1 MLSPA
6 SRHYVG
12 KLKPRANPFEVLND
26 NIFPIRKK
34 EKESRK
40 LSQLG
45 LQVHE
50 KVTYAGRMKAKQ
62 ADLRRK
68 LREELE
74 EEDTAQQ
81 GGEESRLA
89 ELQNTPAWRA
99 AMIKDCN
106 IDKESI
112 NDFINQKKEMFLLE
126 YSLAVKR
133 GEIEQLEK
141 VAAAEER
148 KLTHAE
154 QFLEDDA
161 IIFDQFLKENDK
173 NSVEAIKVAELETK
187 VKMEKMS
194 EIKRIT
200 TRMVTIKSDISKFE
214 DIMKE
219 FKMHKE
225 FLFKLSPLEWQE
237 AHRAKAKTLK
247 LKSATRSATK
257 SATKDKPK
265 EKDKDERATPKRR
278 TTTDSKESFAGR
290 ELPPIRDAR
299 TPSRQST
306 GRSDKLNHVAE
317 LKTDSS
323 EYEEDPELYF
333 RDPRQ
338 LLELLTEL
346 EEQNLSLIQNSRE
359 TEDAQEEFRQVMDY
373 NRKKM
378 EVETNQL
385 TQQIDIMTHTIHRE
399 RERAAELELRARL
412 FNFGK
417 YKSDDKEG
425 MFDSLGAKVEE
436 VYRVCVG
443 DSEANLST
451 LQMLKAIESRLDEL
465 LENVEIVPKE
475 RLVLAERAKEKE
487 RRFRLRDEKM
497 HQDKQHQEERLKR
510 ALKRAQADVKKTT
523 GKKLMARSQRP
534 ARKLKT
540 SQVYD
545 ISDKEK
551 EEQLYF
557 FT

>member
-6 SRHYVG
+6 SRHNVG
-12 KLKPRANPFEVLND
+12 KLKPRANPFEVLDD
-26 NIFPIRKK
+26 NISPIRKR

-68 LREELE
+68 LREGLE

-112 NDFINQKKEMFLLE
+112 NEFINQKKEMFLLE

-148 KLTHAE
+148 KLTHAQ

-200 TRMVTIKSDISKFE
+200 TRMVSIKSDISKFE
-214 DIMKE
+214 DIIKE

-247 LKSATRSATK
+247 LKSAT
-257 SATKDKPK
+257 KDKPK

-278 TTTDSKESFAGR
+278 TTTDSKESFAG
-290 ELPPIRDAR
+290 ESCHLSGMLGPPLD
-299 TPSRQST
+299 SRQV
-306 GRSDKLNHVAE
+306 GV
-317 LKTDSS
+317 
-323 EYEEDPELYF
+323 
-333 RDPRQ
+333 
-338 LLELLTEL
+338 
-346 EEQNLSLIQNSRE
+346 
-359 TEDAQEEFRQVMDY
+359 
-373 NRKKM
+373 
-378 EVETNQL
+378 TN
-385 TQQIDIMTHTIHRE
+385 
-399 RERAAELELRARL
+399 
-412 FNFGK
+412 
-417 YKSDDKEG
+417 
-425 MFDSLGAKVEE
+425 
-436 VYRVCVG
+436 
-443 DSEANLST
+443 
-451 LQMLKAIESRLDEL
+451 
-465 LENVEIVPKE
+465 
-475 RLVLAERAKEKE
+475 
-487 RRFRLRDEKM
+487 
-497 HQDKQHQEERLKR
+497 
-510 ALKRAQADVKKTT
+510 
-523 GKKLMARSQRP
+523 
-534 ARKLKT
+534 
-540 SQVYD
+540 
-545 ISDKEK
+545 
-551 EEQLYF
+551 
-557 FT
+557 

>member
-1 MLSPA
+1 MHLFS
-6 SRHYVG
+6 
-12 KLKPRANPFEVLND
+12 
-26 NIFPIRKK
+26 FP
-34 EKESRK
+34 E
-40 LSQLG
+40 LQSQLG

-68 LREELE
+68 LREGLE

-99 AMIKDCN
+99 A
-106 IDKESI
+106 
-112 NDFINQKKEMFLLE
+112 L
-126 YSLAVKR
+126 
-133 GEIEQLEK
+133 
-141 VAAAEER
+141 
-148 KLTHAE
+148 
-154 QFLEDDA
+154 
-161 IIFDQFLKENDK
+161 
-173 NSVEAIKVAELETK
+173 IKVFHLPRNK
-187 VKMEKMS
+187 S
-194 EIKRIT
+194 
-200 TRMVTIKSDISKFE
+200 VTC
-214 DIMKE
+214 MWC
-219 FKMHKE
+219 
-225 FLFKLSPLEWQE
+225 LLPLQE
-237 AHRAKAKTLK
+237 
-247 LKSATRSATK
+247 
-257 SATKDKPK
+257 
-265 EKDKDERATPKRR
+265 
-278 TTTDSKESFAGR
+278 
-290 ELPPIRDAR
+290 
-299 TPSRQST
+299 
-306 GRSDKLNHVAE
+306 N
-317 LKTDSS
+317 
-323 EYEEDPELYF
+323 PELYF

-385 TQQIDIMTHTIHRE
+385 TQQIDIMTHTIQRE

-417 YKSDDKEG
+417 YKSDDQEG
-425 MFDSLGAKVEE
+425 MFDSLGVKVEE
-436 VYRVCVG
+436 VYRGCVG

-510 ALKRAQADVKKTT
+510 ALERAQADVKKTT

>member
-6 SRHYVG
+6 SRHNVG
-12 KLKPRANPFEVLND
+12 KLKPRANPFEVLDD

-68 LREELE
+68 LREGLE
-74 EEDTAQQ
+74 EENTGQQ

-89 ELQNTPAWRA
+89 ELQNTPA
-99 AMIKDCN
+99 MIKDCN

-112 NDFINQKKEMFLLE
+112 NEFINQKKEMFLLE

-133 GEIEQLEK
+133 GEIEQLVK
-141 VAAAEER
+141 VAVAEER

-161 IIFDQFLKENDK
+161 IIFDQFLKENNK

-200 TRMVTIKSDISKFE
+200 TRMVSIKSDISKFE
-214 DIMKE
+214 DIIKE

-237 AHRAKAKTLK
+237 AHRAKGKTLK
-247 LKSATRSATK
+247 LKSATRSANK

-265 EKDKDERATPKRR
+265 EKDKDERATPKMR
-278 TTTDSKESFAGR
+278 TTMDRKGSFADR
-290 ELPPIRDAR
+290 ALPPIRDAR
-299 TPSRQST
+299 NPSRQST
-306 GRSDKLNHVAE
+306 SRSDKLNPVAE

-385 TQQIDIMTHTIHRE
+385 TQQIDIMTHTIQRE

-417 YKSDDKEG
+417 YKSDDQEG
-425 MFDSLGAKVEE
+425 MFDSLGVKVEE
-436 VYRVCVG
+436 VYRGCVG

-475 RLVLAERAKEKE
+475 RLVLAERATEKE

-510 ALKRAQADVKKTT
+510 ALERAQADVKKTT

-551 EEQLYF
+551 DEQLYF
-557 FT
+557 FM

>member
-6 SRHYVG
+6 SRHNVG
-12 KLKPRANPFEVLND
+12 KLKPRANPFEVLDD
-26 NIFPIRKK
+26 NISPIRKK

-40 LSQLG
+40 LLQSQLG

-68 LREELE
+68 LREGLE

-112 NDFINQKKEMFLLE
+112 NEFINQKKEMFLLE

-214 DIMKE
+214 DIIKE

-247 LKSATRSATK
+247 LKSATR

-306 GRSDKLNHVAE
+306 GRSDKLNPVAE

-385 TQQIDIMTHTIHRE
+385 TQQIDIMTHTIQRE

-417 YKSDDKEG
+417 YKSDDQEG
-425 MFDSLGAKVEE
+425 MFDSLGVKVEE
-436 VYRVCVG
+436 VYRGCVG

-510 ALKRAQADVKKTT
+510 ALERAQADVKKTT

>member
-1 MLSPA
+1 MHLFS
-6 SRHYVG
+6 
-12 KLKPRANPFEVLND
+12 
-26 NIFPIRKK
+26 FP
-34 EKESRK
+34 E
-40 LSQLG
+40 LQSQLG

-68 LREELE
+68 LREGLE

-89 ELQNTPAWRA
+89 ELQNTPA
-99 AMIKDCN
+99 MIKDCN

-112 NDFINQKKEMFLLE
+112 NEFINQKKEMFLLE

-133 GEIEQLEK
+133 GEIEQLVK

-161 IIFDQFLKENDK
+161 IIFDQFLKVNNK

-200 TRMVTIKSDISKFE
+200 TRMVSIKSDISKFE
-214 DIMKE
+214 DIIKE

-237 AHRAKAKTLK
+237 AHEAKAKTLK

-278 TTTDSKESFAGR
+278 TTMDRKGSFADR
-290 ELPPIRDAR
+290 ELPPIGMLG
-299 TPSRQST
+299 TPLDSRQDGGT
-306 GRSDKLNHVAE
+306 NLLNSCLFRNPVVE

-333 RDPRQ
+333 KDPRQ

-385 TQQIDIMTHTIHRE
+385 TQQIDIMTHTIQRE

-417 YKSDDKEG
+417 YKSDDQEG
-425 MFDSLGAKVEE
+425 MFDSLGVKVEE
-436 VYRVCVG
+436 VYRGCVG

-510 ALKRAQADVKKTT
+510 ALERAQADVKKTT

-551 EEQLYF
+551 DEQLYF
-557 FT
+557 FM

>member
-6 SRHYVG
+6 SRHNVG
-12 KLKPRANPFEVLND
+12 KLKPRANPFEVLDD
-26 NIFPIRKK
+26 NISPIRKR

-68 LREELE
+68 LREGLE

-112 NDFINQKKEMFLLE
+112 NEFINQKKEMFLLE

-148 KLTHAE
+148 KLTHAQ

-200 TRMVTIKSDISKFE
+200 TRMVSIKSDISKFE
-214 DIMKE
+214 DIIKE

-247 LKSATRSATK
+247 LKSAT
-257 SATKDKPK
+257 KDKPK

-278 TTTDSKESFAGR
+278 TTTDSKESFAG
-290 ELPPIRDAR
+290 ESCHLSGMLGPPLD
-299 TPSRQST
+299 SRQVGVTNS
-306 GRSDKLNHVAE
+306 LNSCLFRNPVAE

-385 TQQIDIMTHTIHRE
+385 TQQIDIMTHTIQRE

-417 YKSDDKEG
+417 YKSDDQEG
-425 MFDSLGAKVEE
+425 MFDSLGVKVEE
-436 VYRVCVG
+436 VYRGCVG

-465 LENVEIVPKE
+465 LEKVEIVPKE

-510 ALKRAQADVKKTT
+510 ALERAQADVKKTT

>member
-1 MLSPA
+1 MENQKPLSLALCLYTQPQ
-6 SRHYVG
+6 SHR
-12 KLKPRANPFEVLND
+12 LT
-26 NIFPIRKK
+26 
-34 EKESRK
+34 
-40 LSQLG
+40 LSCC
-45 LQVHE
+45 
-50 KVTYAGRMKAKQ
+50 VTNQPYRF
-62 ADLRRK
+62 
-68 LREELE
+68 
-74 EEDTAQQ
+74 
-81 GGEESRLA
+81 SS
-89 ELQNTPAWRA
+89 
-99 AMIKDCN
+99 DCN

-112 NDFINQKKEMFLLE
+112 NEFINQKKEMFLLE

-133 GEIEQLEK
+133 REIEQLEK

-214 DIMKE
+214 DIIKE

-278 TTTDSKESFAGR
+278 TSMFFH
-290 ELPPIRDAR
+290 LPRNKSVTCMWCLLPL
-299 TPSRQST
+299 QE
-306 GRSDKLNHVAE
+306 N
-317 LKTDSS
+317 
-323 EYEEDPELYF
+323 PELYF

-385 TQQIDIMTHTIHRE
+385 TQQIDIMTHTIQRE

-417 YKSDDKEG
+417 YKSDDQEG
-425 MFDSLGAKVEE
+425 MFDSLGVKVEE
-436 VYRVCVG
+436 VYRGCVG

-510 ALKRAQADVKKTT
+510 ALERAHADVKKTVSHT
-523 GKKLMARSQRP
+523 ICLNTTQLQSYSPKLCANFCP
-534 ARKLKT
+534 K
-540 SQVYD
+540 
-545 ISDKEK
+545 ISV
-551 EEQLYF
+551 
-557 FT
+557 

>member
-1 MLSPA
+1 MPFHWLHSRLYYELFSPQQPPLLSIHPSIPVYSSSSISPPSLSLFLSPTL
-6 SRHYVG
+6 S
-12 KLKPRANPFEVLND
+12 
-26 NIFPIRKK
+26 
-34 EKESRK
+34 
-40 LSQLG
+40 LSQ
-45 LQVHE
+45 
-50 KVTYAGRMKAKQ
+50 
-62 ADLRRK
+62 
-68 LREELE
+68 
-74 EEDTAQQ
+74 
-81 GGEESRLA
+81 
-89 ELQNTPAWRA
+89 
-99 AMIKDCN
+99 
-106 IDKESI
+106 
-112 NDFINQKKEMFLLE
+112 

-133 GEIEQLEK
+133 GEIEQLVK

-161 IIFDQFLKENDK
+161 IIFDQFLKVNNK

-200 TRMVTIKSDISKFE
+200 TRMVSIKSDISKFE
-214 DIMKE
+214 DIIKE

-278 TTTDSKESFAGR
+278 TTMDRKGSFADR

-299 TPSRQST
+299 NPSRQST
-306 GRSDKLNHVAE
+306 GRSDKLNPVAE

-333 RDPRQ
+333 KDPRQ

-385 TQQIDIMTHTIHRE
+385 TQQIDIMTHTIQRE

-417 YKSDDKEG
+417 YKSDDQEG
-425 MFDSLGAKVEE
+425 MFDSLGVKVEE
-436 VYRVCVG
+436 VYRGCVG

-510 ALKRAQADVKKTT
+510 ALERAQADVKKTT

-551 EEQLYF
+551 DEQLYF
-557 FT
+557 FM

>member
-6 SRHYVG
+6 SRHNIG
-12 KLKPRANPFEVLND
+12 KLKPRANPFEVLDD
-26 NIFPIRKK
+26 NISPIRKK

-68 LREELE
+68 LREGLE

-112 NDFINQKKEMFLLE
+112 NEFINQKKEMFLLE

-148 KLTHAE
+148 RLTHAQ

-200 TRMVTIKSDISKFE
+200 TRMVSIKSDISKFE
-214 DIMKE
+214 DIIKE

-225 FLFKLSPLEWQE
+225 FLFKLSPLEWQD

-247 LKSATRSATK
+247 LKSATK

-306 GRSDKLNHVAE
+306 GRSDKLNPVAE

-385 TQQIDIMTHTIHRE
+385 TQQIDIMTHTIQRE
-399 RERAAELELRARL
+399 RERAAKLELRARL

-417 YKSDDKEG
+417 YKSDDQEG
-425 MFDSLGAKVEE
+425 MFDSLGVKVEE
-436 VYRVCVG
+436 VYRGCVG

-510 ALKRAQADVKKTT
+510 ALERAQADVKKTT

>member
-1 MLSPA
+1 
-6 SRHYVG
+6 
-12 KLKPRANPFEVLND
+12 
-26 NIFPIRKK
+26 
-34 EKESRK
+34 
-40 LSQLG
+40 
-45 LQVHE
+45 
-50 KVTYAGRMKAKQ
+50 MKAKQ

>member
-1 MLSPA
+1 MENQKPLSLPLYSTSGPLFDNVMLCNQPYRFS
-6 SRHYVG
+6 SDR
-12 KLKPRANPFEVLND
+12 
-26 NIFPIRKK
+26 
-34 EKESRK
+34 
-40 LSQLG
+40 
-45 LQVHE
+45 
-50 KVTYAGRMKAKQ
+50 
-62 ADLRRK
+62 
-68 LREELE
+68 
-74 EEDTAQQ
+74 
-81 GGEESRLA
+81 
-89 ELQNTPAWRA
+89 
-99 AMIKDCN
+99 N

-112 NDFINQKKEMFLLE
+112 NEFINQKKKMFLLE
-126 YSLAVKR
+126 YSLMVKR
-133 GEIEQLEK
+133 GEIEKLEK

-214 DIMKE
+214 DIIKE

-247 LKSATRSATK
+247 LKSATK
-257 SATKDKPK
+257 GKPK
-265 EKDKDERATPKRR
+265 EKDERATPKRR
-278 TTTDSKESFAGR
+278 TSMCSF
-290 ELPPIRDAR
+290 LVFVIKH
-299 TPSRQST
+299 T
-306 GRSDKLNHVAE
+306 GCD
-317 LKTDSS
+317 
-323 EYEEDPELYF
+323 EDLELYF

-359 TEDAQEEFRQVMDY
+359 TEDAREEFRQVMDY

-385 TQQIDIMTHTIHRE
+385 TQQIDIMTHTIQRE
-399 RERAAELELRARL
+399 RERAAELELKARL

-417 YKSDDKEG
+417 YNSDDQEG

-436 VYRVCVG
+436 VYRGCVG

-465 LENVEIVPKE
+465 LEKVEIVPKE

-510 ALKRAQADVKKTT
+510 ALERAQADVKKRT
-523 GKKLMARSQRP
+523 GKKLMARSQCP

-545 ISDKEK
+545 TSDKEK